1 MKKLISILS
10 ITFFITLILNNNSYA
25 QGCVA
30 IRSTGAGSTIHTP
43 DSVSG
48 WTLNINNRYFKSYKH
63 FVGKDEQYY
72 RIDSGTNV
80 INHQYTLD
88 LTLTKDI
95 NKYWSVM
102 IDVPVL
108 ANGRSSLYEHTNPV
122 TKESTGRNSTHSFGV
137 GDIRIAAYRW
147 LFNPSKHSR
156 GNIQVGLGI
165 KLPTGDY
172 KYEDWFHT
180 SDTSMT
186 LGPVDQSIQLG
197 DGGTG
202 FTTEVNAFYNLTYN
216 LGLYG
221 NFYYLFSPREQNGVS
236 TARGGVASA
245 TNVKYHTDV
254 MSVPDQY
261 MFRVGANYMINNFT
275 ASAGVR
281 YERLPAKDVIG
292 GDQGFRRPGYIFSVE
307 PGVDYMFKKVT
318 VYAYVPVAIVRDR
331 IQSVSDIQK
340 SIDSKTHV
348 QGDAAFAD
356 YSVNIGATI
365 HF

>member
-1 MKKLISILS
+1 MKKFISILS
-10 ITFFITLILNNNSYA
+10 ITFFLTLILNNNIHA

-30 IRSTGAGSTIHTP
+30 IRSTGAGSTVHKP
-43 DSVSG
+43 DATNG
-48 WTLNINNRYFKSYKH
+48 WSLNINNRYFKSYKH
-63 FVGKDEQYY
+63 YVGKDEQYY

-88 LTLTKDI
+88 LALTKDI
-95 NKYWSVM
+95 DKYWSVM

-108 ANGRSSLYEHTNPV
+108 ANSRSSLYEHTNPV
-122 TKESTGRNSTHSFGV
+122 TKESTGRHSTHSFGI

-147 LFNPSKHSR
+147 LLNPSKHSR
-156 GNIQVGLGI
+156 GNVQVGLGL

-172 KYEDWFHT
+172 KYQDWFHT
-180 SDTSMT
+180 SDTSMA

-202 FTTEVNAFYNLTYN
+202 FTTEVNAFYNLN
-216 LGLYG
+216 LNLSVYG
-221 NFYYLFSPREQNGVS
+221 NFYYLFNPREQNGVS
-236 TARGGVASA
+236 TARGGVPSSSA
-245 TNVKYHTDV
+245 TKYHTDV

-275 ASAGVR
+275 ASAGIR
-281 YERLPAKDVIG
+281 YERIPAKDVVG
-292 GDQGFRRPGYIFSVE
+292 ESQGFRRPGYVFSAE

-318 VYAYVPVAIVRDR
+318 VYAYVPIAIVRDR
-331 IQSVSDIQK
+331 IQSVSDIQR
-340 SIDSKTHV
+340 SIDTKTHV